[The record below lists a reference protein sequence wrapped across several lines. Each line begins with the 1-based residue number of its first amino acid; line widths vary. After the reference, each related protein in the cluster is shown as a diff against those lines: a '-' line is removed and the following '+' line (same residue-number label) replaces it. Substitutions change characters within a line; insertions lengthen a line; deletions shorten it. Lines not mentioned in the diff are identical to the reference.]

1 MNKEKIPKPHKK
13 NDLATSKIIL
23 CKLIKHYSYDSI
35 VNYLIDPNKIDNPKL
50 EIIMKKL
57 INKIGVDTLAFLLC
71 NDNLNSENINNEKE
85 EEKTF
90 MKSYDEIE
98 KENLKIKNTTTVKKR
113 YKNRIKIIN
122 KDNNKKEFYKYPKYK
137 YKHKKI
143 KNIYISGKRKDIEN
157 YFNNEI
163 NNSSNISSNY
173 NQINEDSRSRSDDNS
188 SNSSNSIS
196 NDYSNS
202 NNNSS
207 IKNNNNYNS
216 NLSDFNDFSEFYD
229 SNINNE
235 DIINLVNEMDEDDE
249 SESKK
254 EEKKI
259 ILDETN
265 SYVNNIIYKEP
276 INSEIYYYCYESL
289 NKDNTINMKCIDEKC
304 KSKGV
309 YNTSKKQIIIS
320 VEHTILYED
329 HCYLKPNFGG
339 DELKLEIFD
348 FIKDN
353 PDIKGIEILKSKEKY
368 EKNKTKKNE
377 KEIKIKQEHIDDNLN
392 IQSDEEDIYKEN
404 DNKIDEQ
411 NKENDNNN
419 DKKDYEDEEMEPIFQ
434 NRISNNIT
442 QIIKKDKNK
451 KSKSHK
457 VDDRE
462 NFTLI
467 NLDINNYFNTN
478 VIKKHNERRISKS
491 KDIKGIDFITKKS
504 KSRSNYNLYKN
515 KNISD
520 KDKEKEKE
528 KEKENEKENK
538 EEKESEKEK
547 ENEEKENDKE
557 KEIDEINTKN
567 VYNSSTLN
575 IIDTTKNDQEEKEKI
590 KDINNNDKNETSKK
604 ENENEK
610 KMESD
615 NLNDEN
621 IDENNKNE
629 NDDDYDDDN
638 GYNFIEFNIEKIK
651 KFEGTENSYSKKVY
665 KINLENKKNVEEE
678 NKLNN
683 KTNNANRKSEE
694 KINENYYTR
703 SRSRSRSPSYLMI
716 NEKDNES
723 QVSQLSVISH
733 FKNKNKEEKIII
745 EENDSFFSSELLNQK
760 DKEKY
765 NKKLNDETI
774 LLSDDSEKR
783 KRLERIQKKYQERQL
798 KKYLKK
804 NKYKKLFFKVNE
816 RIIREEEEEV
826 SNKRRIFGI
835 IRKSYLSILE
845 NNSTEEN
852 KDVDIN
858 KEKNNLDDNNDK
870 KRHPIFGIYNPNKH
884 NPKFFVDNNFN
895 KK

>member
-1 MNKEKIPKPHKK
+1 MNKEKLPKPHKK

-71 NDNLNSENINNEKE
+71 NDNLNSENVNNEKE
-85 EEKTF
+85 EEKTL

-98 KENLKIKNTTTVKKR
+98 KEHLKIKNTTAIKKR

-122 KDNNKKEFYKYPKYK
+122 KDNNKKEYYKYPKYK

-143 KNIYISGKRKDIEN
+143 KNFYISGKKKDIEN

-163 NNSSNISSNY
+163 NNSSYISSNY
-173 NQINEDSRSRSDDNS
+173 NQVNEDSRSDDNS
-188 SNSSNSIS
+188 SNSSNSNS
-196 NDYSNS
+196 KDYSDSNS

-207 IKNNNNYNS
+207 IKDNNNYNS
-216 NLSDFNDFSEFYD
+216 NLTDFNDFSEFYD

-235 DIINLVNEMDEDDE
+235 DIINLVNEMEEDDE
-249 SESKK
+249 SETKK

-265 SYVNNIIYKEP
+265 SYVNKIIYKEP

-289 NKDNTINMKCIDEKC
+289 NSDNTINMKCIDEKC

-309 YNTSKKQIIIS
+309 YNSTKKQIIIS
-320 VEHTILYED
+320 VEHTIIYED

-368 EKNKTKKNE
+368 EKNKAKKNE
-377 KEIKIKQEHIDDNLN
+377 NKIKIKQEHIDDNLN
-392 IQSDEEDIYKEN
+392 IESDDEDLNKESEN
-404 DNKIDEQ
+404 NIDDQ
-411 NKENDNNN
+411 NKENDDN
-419 DKKDYEDEEMEPIFQ
+419 DKKDLEEEEMEPLFQ

-442 QIIKKDKNK
+442 QIIQKDKNK
-451 KSKSHK
+451 KSKSQK
-457 VDDRE
+457 IDDRE
-462 NFTLI
+462 KFTLI

-478 VIKKHNERRISKS
+478 VLKKNNPRRISKS

-504 KSRSNYNLYKN
+504 KSRSNCTLYKT
-515 KNISD
+515 KNIYE

-528 KEKENEKENK
+528 KEKEKDKEKEIIK
-538 EEKESEKEK
+538 EKVEEKEK
-547 ENEEKENDKE
+547 EKEED
-557 KEIDEINTKN
+557 IDEINTKN
-567 VYNSSTLN
+567 VYNCSNLN
-575 IIDTTKNDQEEKEKI
+575 IVDSTKDVPEEKEKDKE
-590 KDINNNDKNETSKK
+590 KDINNKEENESTKK
-604 ENENEK
+604 ENENENENEK
-610 KMESD
+610 KIEQND
-615 NLNDEN
+615 LNEEN
-621 IDENNKNE
+621 IDEKNKDENE
-629 NDDDYDDDN
+629 YSDDDN
-638 GYNFIEFNIEKIK
+638 GYNFVEFNIEKIK
-651 KFEGTENSYSKKVY
+651 KLEGTENSYSKKVY
-665 KINLENKKNVEEE
+665 EINLENKKNVEEE

-683 KTNNANRKSEE
+683 KANNTNRKSEE
-694 KINENYYTR
+694 KVNENYYTR

-745 EENDSFFSSELLNQK
+745 EENDSFFSSELLAQK

-816 RIIREEEEEV
+816 RIIRDEDEEV
-826 SNKRRIFGI
+826 TNKRRIFGI

-852 KDVDIN
+852 KDIDIN

>member
-71 NDNLNSENINNEKE
+71 NDNLNSENVNNEKE
-85 EEKTF
+85 EEKTL

-98 KENLKIKNTTTVKKR
+98 KEHLKIKNTTAIKKR

-122 KDNNKKEFYKYPKYK
+122 KENNKKENYKYPKYK

-143 KNIYISGKRKDIEN
+143 KNIYISGKKKDIEN

-163 NNSSNISSNY
+163 NNSSYISSNY
-173 NQINEDSRSRSDDNS
+173 NQVNEDSRSDDNS
-188 SNSSNSIS
+188 SNSSNSNS
-196 NDYSNS
+196 NDYSDSNS

-207 IKNNNNYNS
+207 IRNNNNYNS
-216 NLSDFNDFSEFYD
+216 NLTDFNDFSEFYD

-235 DIINLVNEMDEDDE
+235 DIINLVNEMEEDDE
-249 SESKK
+249 SEIKK

-289 NKDNTINMKCIDEKC
+289 NNDNTINMRCIDEKC
-304 KSKGV
+304 KSKGI
-309 YNTSKKQIIIS
+309 YNTIKKQIIIS
-320 VEHTILYED
+320 VEHTIIYED

-368 EKNKTKKNE
+368 EKNKAKKNE
-377 KEIKIKQEHIDDNLN
+377 NKIKIKKEHIDDNFDL
-392 IQSDEEDIYKEN
+392 QSVDEDINKEN
-404 DNKIDEQ
+404 ENKIDEQ
-411 NKENDNNN
+411 NKENDIN
-419 DKKDYEDEEMEPIFQ
+419 DKKDLEEEEMEPLFQ

-442 QIIKKDKNK
+442 QIIQKDKNK
-451 KSKSHK
+451 KSKSQK
-457 VDDRE
+457 IDDRE
-462 NFTLI
+462 KFTLI
-467 NLDINNYFNTN
+467 NLDINNYFNKN
-478 VIKKHNERRISKS
+478 VLKKNNTRKISKS

-504 KSRSNYNLYKN
+504 KSRSNCILYKS
-515 KNISD
+515 KNISEKD
-520 KDKEKEKE
+520 KEKDKEKEKKE
-528 KEKENEKENK
+528 KEKK
-538 EEKESEKEK
+538 EKEK
-547 ENEEKENDKE
+547 VEVEEKD
-557 KEIDEINTKN
+557 IDEINTKN
-567 VYNSSTLN
+567 VYNCPTLN
-575 IIDTTKNDQEEKEKI
+575 IIDTSKNIQEEKDKDI
-590 KDINNNDKNETSKK
+590 KDINNKDENEPSKK
-604 ENENEK
+604 ENENEDEK
-610 KMESD
+610 KIEQ
-615 NLNDEN
+615 NDVNEEN
-621 IDENNKNE
+621 IDEKNINE
-629 NDDDYDDDN
+629 NDDSDDDN
-638 GYNFIEFNIEKIK
+638 GYNFVEFNIEKIK
-651 KFEGTENSYSKKVY
+651 KLEGTENSYSKKVY
-665 KINLENKKNVEEE
+665 EINLENKRNVEEE

-683 KTNNANRKSEE
+683 KANTANRKSEE
-694 KINENYYTR
+694 KVNENYYTR

-745 EENDSFFSSELLNQK
+745 EENDSFFSSELLTQK

-804 NKYKKLFFKVNE
+804 SKYKKLFFKVNE
-816 RIIREEEEEV
+816 RIIRDEEEEV
-826 SNKRRIFGI
+826 TNKRRIFGI

-845 NNSTEEN
+845 NNSIEEN
-852 KDVDIN
+852 KDIDIN
-858 KEKNNLDDNNDK
+858 KENNNLDDNNDK
-870 KRHPIFGIYNPNKH
+870 KKHPIFGVYNPNKH